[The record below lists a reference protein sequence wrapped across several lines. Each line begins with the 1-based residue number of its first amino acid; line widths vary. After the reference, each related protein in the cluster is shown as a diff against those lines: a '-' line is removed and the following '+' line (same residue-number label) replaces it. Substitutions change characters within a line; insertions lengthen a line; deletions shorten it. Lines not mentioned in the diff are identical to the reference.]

1 MFIGDY
7 NQLTNKTNCNFSAF
21 RTSTP
26 EKLYYALRRF
36 ADDKIDVGAMMDTWT
51 RQAGYPLVTVQV
63 HADRRNV
70 SISQSRFFLKNRG
83 TNHTNKWDIPLN
95 WATSWDNANFNRTD
109 RQFILSKS
117 DNSLEVELISK
128 TDWIIFNVQQT
139 GILTVAVKVYANHA
153 PIKPSIMYI
162 SVPFLLANRFL
173 SCQL

>member
-1 MFIGDY
+1 
-7 NQLTNKTNCNFSAF
+7 
-21 RTSTP
+21 
-26 EKLYYALRRF
+26 
-36 ADDKIDVGAMMDTWT
+36 MMDTWT

-117 DNSLEVELISK
+117 DKSLEVELISK

-139 GILTVAVKVYANHA
+139 GILTRGQSLCQSRANQTINHVYFR
-153 PIKPSIMYI
+153 SI
-162 SVPFLLANRFL
+162 LA
-173 SCQL
+173 CE